1 MQYTEYSSCPMS
13 IVPKMRT
20 EISLENVLTENR
32 QFTGPKKT
40 KIPDFWTENPKTTGF
55 GILQ

>member
-1 MQYTEYSSCPMS
+1 MS

-32 QFTGPKKT
+32 QFTGPEKT
-40 KIPDFWTENPKTTGF
+40 KIPDFGTENPKTTGF